1 ELAVILEDRTRT
13 SAGPQ
18 GAVRAPATLRSL
30 LMRRLRAAALLVP
43 ALALTL
49 SACGGGSSAYC
60 DTLTDNSA
68 VSATVFAPAIPGM
81 ATSEQVEERL
91 DLLEQVED
99 DVPEEI
105 QEEFTIWQQH
115 LEEIGPKLDSED
127 SEELNEVIQ
136 SRTDEVAAA
145 GETLSDHYTGTC
157 MD

>member
-1 ELAVILEDRTRT
+1 MLRWHLQQGRAVIPKSVRPARIAENADVFGFRLTDQELARIDGLATGERGGPDPDAVTRETFGRERPEARTPARGLAVILEDRTRT

-68 VSATVFAPAIPGM
+68 VS
-81 ATSEQVEERL
+81 
-91 DLLEQVED
+91 
-99 DVPEEI
+99 
-105 QEEFTIWQQH
+105 
-115 LEEIGPKLDSED
+115 
-127 SEELNEVIQ
+127 
-136 SRTDEVAAA
+136 
-145 GETLSDHYTGTC
+145 
-157 MD
+157 